1 MKHPFDDFI
10 APSWHEQRTDN
21 RVVRIGILLVAVV
34 SIATAA
40 AFATTLSG
48 WRGVLNDRGNVAT
61 RWEDAT
67 QRVGAYLKVQKDI
80 QDEIDTLA
88 ILEQFTDGV
97 PRSLLMWELTQNL
110 PNETRLDDVRLE
122 TRRRMNE
129 EEEPVITET
138 IIALGKAPD
147 DSSISTYIDTLSS
160 TPFFMNVSLMYTQLD
175 VDGAQRNFSIQM
187 TVNQK
192 TQLSIEAS
200 P

>member
-10 APSWHEQRTDN
+10 TPTWHEQRADN

-67 QRVGAYLKVQKDI
+67 QRAGAYLNVQKEI
-80 QDEIDTLA
+80 QNEVDTLA
-88 ILEQFTDGV
+88 DLEQFTDVV

-110 PNETRLDDVRLE
+110 PSETRLDDVRLE

-129 EEEPVITET
+129 NEEPVVTET

-160 TPFFMNVSLMYTQLD
+160 APFFNDVSLMYAQLD
-175 VDGAQRNFSIQM
+175 SNGVQRKFSIQM
-187 TVNQK
+187 TVK
-192 TQLSIEAS
+192 HATQLSIEAS

>member
-10 APSWHEQRTDN
+10 APTWHEKRADN

-67 QRVGAYLKVQKDI
+67 QRVSAYLKVQKDI
-80 QDEIDTLA
+80 QDEIDALA
-88 ILEQFTDGV
+88 IIEKFTDGV
-97 PRSLLMWELTQNL
+97 PRSLLMWELTRSL
-110 PNETRLDDVRLE
+110 PIDTRLDDLRLE
-122 TRRRMNE
+122 TRRRVNE
-129 EEEPVITET
+129 EEKSVITET

-147 DSSISTYIDTLSS
+147 DSSISAYIDTLAS
-160 TPFFMNVSLMYTQLD
+160 TAYFTDVSLMYAQLD

-187 TVNQK
+187 TVKQK
-192 TQLSIEAS
+192 TKLSMEAS

>member
-10 APSWHEQRTDN
+10 TPTWHEQRADN

-48 WRGVLNDRGNVAT
+48 WRGVLKDRGNVAT

-67 QRVGAYLKVQKDI
+67 QRVAAYLKVQKDI
-80 QDEIDTLA
+80 QDEIDALA
-88 ILEQFTDGV
+88 IIEQFTEGV
-97 PRSLLMWELTQNL
+97 PRSLLMWELTRSL
-110 PNETRLDDVRLE
+110 PSEARLDDVRLE
-122 TRRRMNE
+122 TRRRINE
-129 EEEPVITET
+129 EEISVITES

-147 DSSISTYIDTLSS
+147 DSSISAYIDTLAS
-160 TPFFMNVSLMYTQLD
+160 TLYFTDVSLMYAQLD
-175 VDGAQRNFSIQM
+175 VDGVQRNFSIQM
-187 TVNQK
+187 TVKQK
-192 TQLSIEAS
+192 TQLSMEVS